1 MNSTQGAAHKTG
13 LDPARPTVLIT
24 GASRGIGLGFAA
36 RYADE
41 GWNVIATARNP
52 ARAVELQN
60 LAARSNSVVVEE
72 LDILNETQLELLAS
86 KYASVPIDVL
96 INNAA
101 FHGGKPD
108 DHRLG
113 TYNYATFE
121 RYMAVNVFGPL
132 KVCEA
137 FFASV
142 AKSDQKKIVT
152 LTTRL
157 SCLSSPS
164 PFNAFHF
171 QAISKTALNRA
182 MRVLQ
187 LELRKTGIIVALISP
202 GRTDTDGLAASRA
215 AVAASLGDGA
225 LPPNQPAAL
234 SVEQSVAAMM
244 RVIADLNESY
254 DGSHLD
260 LQGNIVPW

>member
-1 MNSTQGAAHKTG
+1 
-13 LDPARPTVLIT
+13 
-24 GASRGIGLGFAA
+24 LGFAA

-52 ARAVELQN
+52 AAAPDLQN
-60 LAARSNSVVVEE
+60 LAARSDSMVVEE
-72 LDILNETQLELLAS
+72 LDVLNDVELEALAS
-86 KYASVPIDVL
+86 KYANVPIDVL

-113 TYNYATFE
+113 TYNYGTFE
-121 RYMAVNVFGPL
+121 RYMAVNVFAPL

-137 FFASV
+137 FFRSV
-142 AKSDQKKIVT
+142 AKSNQKKIVT

-157 SCLSSPS
+157 SCLSTPP

-171 QAISKTALNRA
+171 QAISKAALNRA
-182 MRVLQ
+182 MRALQ
-187 LELRKTGIIVALISP
+187 LELRETGVIVALISP

-215 AVAASLGDGA
+215 AIAASLRDSA
-225 LPPNQPAAL
+225 PPANQPAAL
-234 SVEQSVAAMM
+234 SVEESVAAMA
-244 RVIADLNESY
+244 RVIAGLDGSY

-260 LQGNIVPW
+260 FQGNIIPW

>member
-1 MNSTQGAAHKTG
+1 MNNRQEAAREIG
-13 LDPARPTVLIT
+13 LDPTRPTVLIT
-24 GASRGIGLGFAA
+24 GSSRGIGLGFAA
-36 RYADE
+36 RYADD

-52 ARAVELQN
+52 AGAVELQN
-60 LAARSNSVVVEE
+60 LAARLTSVVVEK
-72 LDILNETQLELLAS
+72 LDVLNETELDLLAN
-86 KYASVPIDVL
+86 KYANVPIDIL

-113 TYNYATFE
+113 TYNYSTFE

-137 FFASV
+137 FFESV

-157 SCLSSPS
+157 SCLSSP
-164 PFNAFHF
+164 PPINAFHF

-182 MRVLQ
+182 IRALQ
-187 LELRKTGIIVALISP
+187 LELRQTGIIVALISP
-202 GRTDTDGLAASRA
+202 GRVDTDGLAASRA
-215 AVAASLGDGA
+215 AVAASLGEDTP
-225 LPPNQPAAL
+225 PPNQPVPL
-234 SVEQSVAAMM
+234 SVEQSVATMVK
-244 RVIADLNESY
+244 VIADLDESY

-260 LQGNIVPW
+260 FQGNSIPW

>member
-1 MNSTQGAAHKTG
+1 MNDRQEAAREIG
-13 LDPARPTVLIT
+13 LDPARPAVLIT

-36 RYADE
+36 RYAAD
-41 GWNVIATARNP
+41 GWNVIATARDS
-52 ARAVELQN
+52 AAALELQR
-60 LAARSNSVVVEE
+60 LAARSHSVVVEQ
-72 LDILNETQLELLAS
+72 LDVLNETELHVLAH
-86 KYASVPIDVL
+86 KYANVAIDVL

-113 TYNYATFE
+113 TYNYSTFE

-137 FFASV
+137 FFKSV
-142 AKSDQKKIVT
+142 AQSDQKKIVT
-152 LTTRL
+152 LTSRL
-157 SCLSSPS
+157 SCLSSPP

-182 MRVLQ
+182 IRSLQ
-187 LELRKTGIIVALISP
+187 LELRQTGIIVALISP
-202 GRTDTDGLAASRA
+202 GRTDTDGLAASRV
-215 AVAASLGDGA
+215 AVAASLGEDA
-225 LPPNQPAAL
+225 PPPNQPPPL
-234 SVEQSVAAMM
+234 SVEQTVASMV
-244 RVIADLNESY
+244 RVIAGLDQSY

-260 LQGNIVPW
+260 FQGNRIPW

>member
-13 LDPARPTVLIT
+13 LDPTRPTVLIT

-36 RYADE
+36 RYADD

-52 ARAVELQN
+52 AAAPELQN
-60 LAARSNSVVVEE
+60 LAARSSSLILEE
-72 LDILNETQLELLAS
+72 LDVLKETELQALAS
-86 KYASVPIDVL
+86 KYANVPIDVL

-113 TYNYATFE
+113 TYNYGTFE

-137 FFASV
+137 FFRSV
-142 AKSDQKKIVT
+142 AISSQKKIVT

-157 SCLSSPS
+157 SCLSTPS

-182 MRVLQ
+182 MRALQ
-187 LELRKTGIIVALISP
+187 LELRQTGIIVALISP
-202 GRTDTDGLAASRA
+202 GRTETDGLAASRA
-215 AVAASLGDGA
+215 AVAASLGEGA
-225 LPPNQPAAL
+225 PPPNQPAAL
-234 SVEQSVAAMM
+234 SVEQSVAALVQ
-244 RVIADLNESY
+244 VIADLNKSY

-260 LQGNIVPW
+260 LRGNVIPW

>member
-1 MNSTQGAAHKTG
+1 MNDRQEAGREIGQGPT
-13 LDPARPTVLIT
+13 RPTVLIT
-24 GASRGIGLGFAA
+24 GSSRGIGLGFAA
-36 RYADE
+36 RYGHDN
-41 GWNVIATARNP
+41 WNVIATARHP
-52 ARAVELQN
+52 AKAVELQN
-60 LAARSNSVVVEE
+60 LAARLSSVVVEE
-72 LDILNETQLELLAS
+72 LDVLNEMQLDLLAK
-86 KYASVPIDVL
+86 KYANVPIDVL

-101 FHGGKPD
+101 FHGGKPA

-113 TYNYATFE
+113 TYDYSTFE
-121 RYMAVNVFGPL
+121 RYMSVNVFGPL

-137 FFASV
+137 FFESV

-164 PFNAFHF
+164 PINAFHL

-182 MRVLQ
+182 IRALQ
-187 LELRKTGIIVALISP
+187 LELRQTGIIVALISP

-215 AVAASLGDGA
+215 AVAASLGKNA
-225 LPPNQPAAL
+225 SPPNQPTPL
-234 SVEQSVAAMM
+234 SIEQSVAAMVK
-244 RVIADLNESY
+244 VIADLDQSY

-260 LQGNIVPW
+260 FQGNSIPW

>member
-1 MNSTQGAAHKTG
+1 MNNSQEAAREIG
-13 LDPARPTVLIT
+13 FDPTRPTVLIT
-24 GASRGIGLGFAA
+24 GASRGIGLGFTA
-36 RYADE
+36 RYGHD

-52 ARAVELQN
+52 AAAAELQN
-60 LAARSNSVVVEE
+60 LAARLDSVVVEQ
-72 LDILNETQLELLAS
+72 LDVLNETELDLLAN
-86 KYASVPIDVL
+86 KYADIPIDVL

-113 TYNYATFE
+113 SYHYSTFE

-132 KVCEA
+132 KVCEG
-137 FFASV
+137 FFKSV

-157 SCLSSPS
+157 SCLSSPP

-182 MRVLQ
+182 IRTLQ
-187 LELRKTGIIVALISP
+187 LELGKTGIIVALISP

-215 AVAASLGDGA
+215 AVAASLANGA
-225 LPPNQPAAL
+225 PPPNQPAPL
-234 SVEQSVAAMM
+234 SVEACVASMVK
-244 RVIADLNESY
+244 VIADLDESY

-260 LQGNIVPW
+260 FQGNSIPW

>member
-1 MNSTQGAAHKTG
+1 
-13 LDPARPTVLIT
+13 
-24 GASRGIGLGFAA
+24 LGFAA
-36 RYADE
+36 RYGDE

-52 ARAVELQN
+52 AAAPELQN
-60 LAARSNSVVVEE
+60 LAARSDSVVVEE
-72 LDILNETQLELLAS
+72 LEVLSEAELEALAS
-86 KYASVPIDVL
+86 KYANVPIDVL

-113 TYNYATFE
+113 TYNYGTFA

-137 FFASV
+137 FFKSV
-142 AKSDQKKIVT
+142 AKSNQKKIVT

-157 SCLSSPS
+157 SCLSSPP
-164 PFNAFHF
+164 PFNAFHL

-182 MRVLQ
+182 MRALQ
-187 LELRKTGIIVALISP
+187 LELRETGVIVALISP

-215 AVAASLGDGA
+215 AVAASLGEGA
-225 LPPNQPAAL
+225 PPPNQPAAL
-234 SVEQSVAAMM
+234 SVEESVAAMV
-244 RVIADLNESY
+244 RVIANLDESY

-260 LQGNIVPW
+260 FQGNRIPW

>member
-1 MNSTQGAAHKTG
+1 MNDWQEAAREMG
-13 LDPARPTVLIT
+13 LDSTRPTVLIT

-36 RYADE
+36 RYADD
-41 GWNVIATARNP
+41 GWNVIATARDP
-52 ARAVELQN
+52 AGAADLRN
-60 LAARSNSVVVEE
+60 LAARSSSVVVEALDVLNQTE
-72 LDILNETQLELLAS
+72 LERLAN
-86 KYASVPIDVL
+86 KYANVPIDVL

-108 DHRLG
+108 DHRLR
-113 TYNYATFE
+113 TYNYSTFE

-137 FFASV
+137 FYASV
-142 AKSDQKKIVT
+142 AKSHQKKIVT

-182 MRVLQ
+182 MRALQ
-187 LELRKTGIIVALISP
+187 LELRQTGIIVALISP

-225 LPPNQPAAL
+225 PPPNQPAAL
-234 SVEQSVAAMM
+234 SVEQSVAAMV